1 MYFSN
6 AKEKPE
12 NNAGIVVP
20 EEMADQKQNEAK
32 IVSQLSRDLTP
43 EMLEHETLMLGR
55 VHFPLKQKQVASM
68 KAQFSLS
75 NADNDNFTA
84 LDWYA

>member
-1 MYFSN
+1 
-6 AKEKPE
+6 
-12 NNAGIVVP
+12 
-20 EEMADQKQNEAK
+20 
-32 IVSQLSRDLTP
+32 
-43 EMLEHETLMLGR
+43 MLELETVMLGK

-84 LDWYA
+84 LDWYAQEACEEDKLYQMV